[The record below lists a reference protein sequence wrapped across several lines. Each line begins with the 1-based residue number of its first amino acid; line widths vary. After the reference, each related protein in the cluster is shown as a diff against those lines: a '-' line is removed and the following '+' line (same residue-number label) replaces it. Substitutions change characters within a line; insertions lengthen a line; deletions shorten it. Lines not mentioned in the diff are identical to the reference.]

1 MESGMEWLQAVSV
14 LQLEKKDKES
24 DGGFVEV
31 EEGLKKQTSVW
42 YIAGKLLLTLYLYL
56 IS

>member
-31 EEGLKKQTSVW
+31 EEGHVCRCCNLKVED
-42 YIAGKLLLTLYLYL
+42 
-56 IS
+56 